1 MEIVKAFFQG
11 LWTMLSQIRIPIID
25 FSCVGFIVGIFITIL
40 LIECINKILGKDSKS
55 DKS

>member
-25 FSCVGFIVGIFITIL
+25 FSGVGFIVGIFITIL